1 MKVCI
6 GSDHAGYA
14 LKEIAKKWLLDWGYE
29 VEDAGA
35 FSEASVDYPD
45 FARKVATAVARGE
58 CSRGVLICGTGIGM
72 SIAANK
78 VRGVR
83 AALCHD
89 VFSAKATR
97 QHNDS
102 NVLTMGSRVIGA
114 GVAQEVL
121 RAWLSEEY
129 EGGRHAPRLKK
140 ITALEDDMLT
150 TKC

>member
-1 MKVCI
+1 M
-6 GSDHAGYA
+6 
-14 LKEIAKKWLLDWGYE
+14 AKKWLVDWGYE
-29 VEDAGA
+29 VRDFGA
-35 FSEASVDYPD
+35 FSEESVDYPD
-45 FARKVATAVARGE
+45 FARQVAGAVARGE
-58 CSRGVLICGTGIGM
+58 CARGVLICGTGIGM

-89 VFSAKATR
+89 VFSARATR

-102 NVLTMGSRVIGA
+102 NVLTMGSRVIGP

-121 RAWLSEEY
+121 RTWLAAEY
-129 EGGRHAPRLKK
+129 EGGRHTPRLKK
-140 ITALEDDMLT
+140 ISALEDDMLT